1 MSAGISVIPALS
13 VKFRFGF
20 DMNTRFKLKR
30 RYENTI
36 GYHVS
41 FGTRMIL
48 PTTIALVMIF
58 LIPVI
63 FVTYMSFQEWSMS
76 LVKKPEF
83 VGFENYMRALSSRD
97 FWNSMRA
104 TALFTG
110 IGVILQ
116 VFIGVSVARFVN
128 RDFFCRE
135 IFRAILIL
143 PLAATPVAIALV
155 WRLMLSPTLG
165 ILNYF
170 VTELG
175 LDTIPWLS
183 ERRLAMIALLFVDTW
198 QWFPLI
204 SFVTLSAMST
214 IDEQL
219 FESAQIDGA
228 SSSIIFYKI
237 TLPLIRPSIVVVT
250 MLRLTDSLKHFDA
263 IYVMTQGGPGNATQI
278 MNLYIYEN
286 GFKYF
291 KMGYASAVIIIL
303 FVLILFANVILAR
316 FRRGSN

>member
-110 IGVILQ
+110 IGVILRSNSCCDC
-116 VFIGVSVARFVN
+116 VS
-128 RDFFCRE
+128 
-135 IFRAILIL
+135 
-143 PLAATPVAIALV
+143 LA
-155 WRLMLSPTLG
+155 
-165 ILNYF
+165 
-170 VTELG
+170 
-175 LDTIPWLS
+175 
-183 ERRLAMIALLFVDTW
+183 
-198 QWFPLI
+198 
-204 SFVTLSAMST
+204 
-214 IDEQL
+214 
-219 FESAQIDGA
+219 
-228 SSSIIFYKI
+228 
-237 TLPLIRPSIVVVT
+237 
-250 MLRLTDSLKHFDA
+250 FDA
-263 IYVMTQGGPGNATQI
+263 KPNTRYSKLFCDRIRIRYNS
-278 MNLYIYEN
+278 L
-286 GFKYF
+286 
-291 KMGYASAVIIIL
+291 VI
-303 FVLILFANVILAR
+303 
-316 FRRGSN
+316 